1 MDYIFKDWQDRL
13 SKFESSV
20 KKDLEEIRNCKA
32 EMQQMKLEMAN
43 EQKGKFISDD
53 ERLILSAPEII
64 IGHVDQ
70 GGALLEGK
78 GSIVVVRGTQVDV
91 HGIGEGGQVAIKASS
106 ISQTAEDPGS
116 DGRERVVYPSSRIV
130 SQARNITLQSND
142 ADGMFSDVPGTTGGS
157 GILIHSDQQLKVE
170 AALSSEQKEKRL
182 SELVSELKERSSDLQ
197 KQATQHKLSFG
208 LMIAEMEKL
217 LTERK
222 LLLVDDVTVRSG
234 YTLLADINEKV
245 ELMSLQLTEEVR
257 SYADVLSLLAE
268 TSRQLKCLDEEKGK
282 IKKGDAYKKNYTGA
296 HVSIAGEHI
305 ALTSV
310 DGDGNLRDNKDSG
323 ITLKANAVNVAALEA
338 DGSLKKEGKFSI
350 NTKTVE
356 ITTAD
361 NKDMKYDEKS
371 GEITSAQHPAVG
383 DVVIRSKNITLE
395 NTDYEVAD
403 KELKEKALTKDGK
416 ISIRAE
422 KTDLSAVNTEGKAAG
437 SISLNAKDVN
447 LKAMDT
453 DKESHEDKEPAQGGK
468 VQLLAENM
476 LLGEKDKSKQLQM
489 VSEAISL
496 AAAKELKAQ
505 QGEEKAVVKLSDEK
519 TAITASEVS
528 VKAKTAIE
536 GDTQIKGETKI
547 KGDTEVDGS
556 TKVSGDAEVKGE
568 VKASKGTFDKLEA
581 KMSFKSMN
589 IQD

>member
-1 MDYIFKDWQDRL
+1 
-13 SKFESSV
+13 
-20 KKDLEEIRNCKA
+20 
-32 EMQQMKLEMAN
+32 
-43 EQKGKFISDD
+43 
-53 ERLILSAPEII
+53 
-64 IGHVDQ
+64 
-70 GGALLEGK
+70 
-78 GSIVVVRGTQVDV
+78 
-91 HGIGEGGQVAIKASS
+91 
-106 ISQTAEDPGS
+106 
-116 DGRERVVYPSSRIV
+116 
-130 SQARNITLQSND
+130 
-142 ADGMFSDVPGTTGGS
+142 
-157 GILIHSDQQLKVE
+157 
-170 AALSSEQKEKRL
+170 
-182 SELVSELKERSSDLQ
+182 
-197 KQATQHKLSFG
+197 
-208 LMIAEMEKL
+208 MIAEMEKL

-296 HVSIAGEHI
+296 HISIAGEHI
-305 ALTSV
+305 ELKSV

-361 NKDMKYDEKS
+361 NKEMKYDEKS

-403 KELKEKALTKDGK
+403 KELKEKALTQGGK

-422 KTDLSAVNTEGKAAG
+422 KALLSATDTEGKAAG
-437 SISLNAKDVN
+437 TISLNAKDVS

-489 VSEAISL
+489 VSEAIGL
-496 AAAKELKAQ
+496 AADKTLKAV
-505 QGEEKAVVKLSDEK
+505 QGDNKAVVELSGEN
-519 TAITASEVS
+519 ASVTASEVS

-556 TKVSGDAEVKGE
+556 TKVSGDSEVKGE

>member
-1 MDYIFKDWQDRL
+1 MDYIFKDWQEKL

-20 KKDLEEIRNCKA
+20 KKDLEEIRKCKA

-43 EQKGKFISDD
+43 EQKGRFISDD

-91 HGIGEGGQVAIKASS
+91 HGIGEGGHVAIKASN

-142 ADGMFSDVPGTTGGS
+142 AEGLFSDIPGSTGGS
-157 GILIHSDQQLKVE
+157 GILIHADQQLKIE
-170 AALSSEQKEKRL
+170 AAQSGEQKEKRL
-182 SELVSELKERSSDLQ
+182 SELVSQLKERSNELQ
-197 KQATQHKLSFG
+197 QQVMQHKVSFG
-208 LMIAEMEKL
+208 LMITEMEKL
-217 LTERK
+217 LAERQ

-234 YTLLADINEKV
+234 YTALGDINEKV
-245 ELMSLQLTEEVR
+245 ELMSLQMTEEVR

-296 HVSIAGEHI
+296 HVSIDGEYI
-305 ALTSV
+305 SLTSV
-310 DGDGNLRDNKDSG
+310 DGEGNLRDNEASG
-323 ITLKANAVNVAALEA
+323 ISLKANAVSVAALEA
-338 DGSLKKEGKFSI
+338 DGSLKKEGKLSV
-350 NTKTVE
+350 NTKNVE

-361 NKDMKYDEKS
+361 NKDMKYDDQGQLTAAK
-371 GEITSAQHPAVG
+371 HPVEG
-383 DVVIRSKNITLE
+383 DVLIRSKNITLE
-395 NTDYEVAD
+395 STDYEVAD
-403 KELKEKALTKDGK
+403 KKLKEKALTEGGK
-416 ISIRAE
+416 ISVRAE
-422 KTDLSAVNTEGKAAG
+422 KTLLSATDTEGKAAG
-437 SISLNAKDVN
+437 SINLNAKDVS
-447 LKAMDT
+447 LKSMDV
-453 DKESHEDKEPAQGGK
+453 DKDSRADKSPAEGGK
-468 VQLLAENM
+468 VQLIAENM

-489 VSEAISL
+489 VSEAINL

-556 TKVSGDAEVKGE
+556 TKVSGDADVKGE

-581 KMSFKSMN
+581 KLSFKSMN